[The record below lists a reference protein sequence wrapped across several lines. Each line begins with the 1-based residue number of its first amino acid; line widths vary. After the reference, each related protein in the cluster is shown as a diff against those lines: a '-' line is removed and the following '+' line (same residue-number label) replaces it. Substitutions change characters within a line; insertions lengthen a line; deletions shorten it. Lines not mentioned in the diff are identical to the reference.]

1 MTVHG
6 ALKQQWESA
15 EIHRSGIEARLT
27 SDSRLVADEENV
39 RRYMNPPLDTP
50 FPLEYAYALLGD
62 VGGTT
67 VLDFGCGSGEN
78 SLLLARRGARVIGV
92 DISASLIELAKRRLQ
107 LNGVGGSRFV
117 VGSAHDLPLRT
128 ESVDIVLG
136 IAILHHLDLESTAR
150 EIHRVLKTGGRAI
163 FQEPVRDSRLVR
175 VLRKCVPYRAP
186 DISPFERPLTSPEL
200 RRFSRSFASSTIRA
214 FSLPFVNAAQAI
226 VPLRRYLNSA
236 YRYDYELLTRMPKLT
251 VFSGIRV
258 LQLTK

>member
-1 MTVHG
+1 MSDTTGGRIQSHNERPAAV
-6 ALKQQWESA
+6 WS
-15 EIHRSGIEARLT
+15 SGGKDYDQISRGIADSIEHCVLRLNPQEGERILDLSTGTGWT
-27 SDSRLVADEENV
+27 SRVV
-39 RRYMNPPLDTP
+39 
-50 FPLEYAYALLGD
+50 
-62 VGGTT
+62 
-67 VLDFGCGSGEN
+67 
-78 SLLLARRGARVIGV
+78 ARRGARVIGV
-92 DISASLIELAKRRLQ
+92 DISASLIELARRRLQ
-107 LNGVGGSRFV
+107 LNGVGGARFV

-128 ESVDIVLG
+128 GSVDIVLG

-163 FQEPVRDSRLVR
+163 FQEPVRDSRLLR
-175 VLRKCVPYRAP
+175 ALRKCVPYRAP